1 MPNAGFTPTSEVGI
15 TRGAVFGERLPS
27 LFLGGAALGLHTEGV
42 PQPGAVVATER
53 PTVVGSPQSAGSAL
67 TLPAAQDGLSQPVLL
82 AVLALTIVSAQL
94 VRRLAL
100 GSRR

>member
-1 MPNAGFTPTSEVGI
+1 
-15 TRGAVFGERLPS
+15 VFGERLPW
-27 LFLGGAALGLHTEGV
+27 LFLSGAALSLHTDAV

-53 PTVVGSPQSAGSAL
+53 PALAGSPQSAGSAL

-82 AVLALTIVSAQL
+82 AVLALTVVSAQL

-100 GSRR
+100 RTRR